1 MNDKN
6 IKIDIFFLK
15 FVKTNTK
22 KEKLEKV
29 KKEKMFLLT
38 SEIIGNRALSVC
50 KTKIPTE
57 YRAKSIRCF
66 KN

>member
-22 KEKLEKV
+22 KKKLEKV

-38 SEIIGNRALSVC
+38 SEISANRALSVC

-57 YRAKSIRCF
+57 YTAKRIRCF